1 MSTHHPSTSPRPSNA
16 VPTGTSS
23 QKDTSSDTQRKLY
36 HLNSQ
41 MAQLNANLSDFN
53 DLLVNTCSN
62 YEKIEQLGKIHA
74 SIFMA
79 GHSVFEE
86 ENFN

>member
-1 MSTHHPSTSPRPSNA
+1 
-16 VPTGTSS
+16 
-23 QKDTSSDTQRKLY
+23 
-36 HLNSQ
+36 